1 MTDILVSD
9 PSTSIVAPP
18 SHQAPLLTSQAAVV
32 VAQNKNDT
40 TASQANSKSESTS
53 SPTSPSTTTTTTT
66 KQKTIMPGSSKE
78 RDEGARNVYEY
89 YGQLQNKWFN
99 NQNVYEM
106 RTVKKPKNRRQYPEK
121 KHVKRDY
128 Y

>member
-1 MTDILVSD
+1 MYIEWKSTDTRLQTYCSFKRNNI
-9 PSTSIVAPP
+9 II
-18 SHQAPLLTSQAAVV
+18 
-32 VAQNKNDT
+32 
-40 TASQANSKSESTS
+40 
-53 SPTSPSTTTTTTT
+53 TTTTTTT